1 MSALDIGIEVIL
13 SVVLIV
19 GAYQFYFFTQRHL
32 LRPPRHFHFAID
44 ERIPF
49 RPGWSWVYS
58 FLYYPAILY
67 LNLIA
72 TSPGHFT
79 RMAFSFIV
87 LLAMQVAC
95 FAAFPV
101 ATPPHWRSQAVAN
114 EASVRFLRFVRNF
127 DGATNCFPSMHVSV
141 ATLTA
146 LHAQATLGPWAF
158 AFPLLIA
165 VSCVMTKQHYLI
177 DLPFGAALGG
187 IAYVIHR
194 ALSACSG
201 FGFLPTV
208 KACLDI
214 P

>member
-1 MSALDIGIEVIL
+1 VSALDIGVDLVL

-32 LRPPRHFHFAID
+32 LRTPRHFHFALD

-49 RPGWSWVYS
+49 QPGWSWVYS

-87 LLAMQVAC
+87 LLAMQVLC
-95 FAAFPV
+95 FALYPV
-101 ATPPHWRSQAVAN
+101 ATPPHWRSGAVAN
-114 EASVRFLRFVRNF
+114 AASVRFLRFVRNF
-127 DGATNCFPSMHVSV
+127 DAATNCFPSMHVSV

-146 LHAQATLGPWAF
+146 LHAQASLGGWAF
-158 AFPLLIA
+158 LFPALIA
-165 VSCVMTKQHYLI
+165 ISCVMTKQHYLI
-177 DLPFGAALGG
+177 DLPFGAALGMATYA
-187 IAYVIHR
+187 IYV
-194 ALSACSG
+194 L
-201 FGFLPTV
+201 L
-208 KACLDI
+208 
-214 P
+214 

>member
-1 MSALDIGIEVIL
+1 VNAQDIGVDLIL

-32 LRPPRHFHFAID
+32 LRTPRHFHFALD

-49 RPGWSWVYS
+49 QPGWSWVYS

-67 LNLIA
+67 LNLVA

-87 LLAMQVAC
+87 LLAMQVLC
-95 FAAFPV
+95 FAIYPV

-114 EASVRFLRFVRNF
+114 AASVRFLRFVRNF
-127 DGATNCFPSMHVSV
+127 DAATNCFPSMHVSV

-146 LHAQATLGPWAF
+146 LHAQATLGGWAF
-158 AFPLLIA
+158 LFPVLIA
-165 VSCVMTKQHYLI
+165 ISCVMTKQHYLI
-177 DLPFGAALGG
+177 DLPFGAALGVA
-187 IAYVIHR
+187 AYAIYSW
-194 ALSACSG
+194 L
-201 FGFLPTV
+201 
-208 KACLDI
+208 
-214 P
+214 

>member
-1 MSALDIGIEVIL
+1 LSALDIGVDLIL

-32 LRPPRHFHFAID
+32 LRTPRHFHFALD

-49 RPGWSWVYS
+49 QPGWSWVYS

-67 LNLIA
+67 LNLVA

-87 LLAMQVAC
+87 LLAMQVLC
-95 FAAFPV
+95 FAIYPV

-114 EASVRFLRFVRNF
+114 AASVRFLRFVRNF
-127 DGATNCFPSMHVSV
+127 DAETNCFPSMHVSV

-146 LHAQATLGPWAF
+146 LHAQATLGGWAF
-158 AFPLLIA
+158 LFPLLIA

-177 DLPFGAALGG
+177 DLPFGAALGAA
-187 IAYVIHR
+187 AY
-194 ALSACSG
+194 ALYT
-201 FGFLPTV
+201 L
-208 KACLDI
+208 L
-214 P
+214 